1 MSRRCTVLRSSS
13 GRQNKSGMC
22 SNSDKKKFLEMV
34 KQRKEILQ
42 TEIED
47 ARQRL
52 DHSLETLNDYDV
64 SYLLSVK
71 LDKLIAEY
79 VELCE
84 AEGA

>member
-1 MSRRCTVLRSSS
+1 
-13 GRQNKSGMC
+13 
-22 SNSDKKKFLEMV
+22 MV

-84 AEGA
+84 AEGAETKKRNTADRD

>member
-1 MSRRCTVLRSSS
+1 
-13 GRQNKSGMC
+13 
-22 SNSDKKKFLEMV
+22 MV

-84 AEGA
+84 ADGA

>member
-1 MSRRCTVLRSSS
+1 
-13 GRQNKSGMC
+13 MC
-22 SNSDKKKFLEMV
+22 SNSDKKKFLENEMV